1 MKYFVCYIASA
12 RTTVWKAVIAQLSLH
27 VCNIHTLHD
36 LLTPHIR
43 CPWPTSLATFSPCS
57 LAPVFVSESLFLHL
71 QLQVLPWAL
80 LTLQQ
85 SSMRPSHVVPS
96 GITSVSCS
104 KWMWALWSALRPSMV
119 TLVTSLGKYSGRG

>member
-1 MKYFVCYIASA
+1 MKYFVRYIACA

-43 CPWPTSLATFSPCS
+43 CPWPTCLATFSPCS

-85 SSMRPSHVVPS
+85 SSMRPSHVVPND
-96 GITSVSCS
+96 I
-104 KWMWALWSALRPSMV
+104 
-119 TLVTSLGKYSGRG
+119 TLVSSFEWTLAFWIALGPGTMTLATSLGKCSGCG